1 MKKHEYYQAKDFYE
15 FRSVGTRAQ
24 SDKWC
29 GHCGKTITKWT
40 PHLMAKFYPEFEG
53 PAIHKECEDGF
64 MESLN

>member
-29 GHCGKTITKWT
+29 GHCGKTITK
-40 PHLMAKFYPEFEG
+40 
-53 PAIHKECEDGF
+53 
-64 MESLN
+64 